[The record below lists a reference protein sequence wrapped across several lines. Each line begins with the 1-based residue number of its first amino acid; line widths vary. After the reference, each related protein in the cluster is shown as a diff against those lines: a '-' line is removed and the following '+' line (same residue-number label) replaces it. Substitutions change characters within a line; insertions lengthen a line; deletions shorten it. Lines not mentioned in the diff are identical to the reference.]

1 MFDTTTL
8 EFAGLST
15 PAMDLPAVSLEY
27 LLRLGFSTAI
37 KNVHAG
43 VKAAV
48 LGTAK
53 GDANWSD
60 EDLAAEAQAAGLAE
74 WGHDEAT
81 ADALI
86 AFYQRQKLADLLA
99 GEISARRGG
108 GGKPRAT
115 PDDKL
120 RREIAIQFLEAS
132 AKEKGKTLPKRSDK
146 KDGGAEAFEALLAKA
161 LAVPAFEKNVEK
173 EFAAR
178 KKSAAATVEGL
189 DDIFA

>member
-1 MFDTTTL
+1 MFNNTTL

-15 PAMDLPAVSLEY
+15 PAMDLPGVSLEY

-108 GGKPRAT
+108 GKPRMS
-115 PDDKL
+115 PDEKL
-120 RREIAIQFLEAS
+120 RRDIAIAFLEAS

-161 LAVPAFEKNVEK
+161 LAVPAFAKKVET
-173 EFAAR
+173 EFKAR
-178 KKSAAATVEGL
+178 KKNAAQEVEGL